1 MSLISARSRII
12 GSRTPVDALFF
23 KSTLAQRPVVFTSYR
38 PQSLHQPAHRRLFSQ
53 KSQQRPRFSS
63 RLRTALNDSK
73 IQWFHIPVG
82 LGIGFLGL
90 VQFYRVSKRE
100 SEKQEFDGQD
110 AEGKPKKRER
120 IRPEGPW

>member
-1 MSLISARSRII
+1 M
-12 GSRTPVDALFF
+12 
-23 KSTLAQRPVVFTSYR
+23 
-38 PQSLHQPAHRRLFSQ
+38 
-53 KSQQRPRFSS
+53 
-63 RLRTALNDSK
+63 NDSK

-100 SEKQEFDGQD
+100 REKQEFEGQD
-110 AEGKPKKRER
+110 AEGKAKKRPR

>member
-1 MSLISARSRII
+1 M
-12 GSRTPVDALFF
+12 
-23 KSTLAQRPVVFTSYR
+23 
-38 PQSLHQPAHRRLFSQ
+38 
-53 KSQQRPRFSS
+53 
-63 RLRTALNDSK
+63 NESK

-100 SEKQEFDGQD
+100 REKQEFASQDG
-110 AEGKPKKRER
+110 EGKATKRER